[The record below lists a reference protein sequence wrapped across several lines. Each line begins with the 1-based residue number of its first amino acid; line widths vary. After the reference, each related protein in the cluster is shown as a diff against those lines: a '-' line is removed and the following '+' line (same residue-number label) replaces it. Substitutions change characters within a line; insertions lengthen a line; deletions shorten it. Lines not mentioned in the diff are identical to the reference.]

1 MKYRIIFT
9 LGIPLIFLMNACC
22 QVSND
27 QTNTEKLIGKWKT
40 ADSTSF
46 RGKEIEFSSD
56 HQVTL
61 ILANGGQQN
70 GQYEIKENTIT
81 FSIGD
86 APPFT
91 VNFRF
96 EDDQL
101 YLLIP
106 DRIETRYI
114 KLQQGL

>member
-1 MKYRIIFT
+1 MKYRLLLT
-9 LGIPLIFLMNACC
+9 LGIPLLFLMNACC
-22 QVSND
+22 QVSSD
-27 QTNTEKLIGKWKT
+27 KTNTEKLIGEWKA

-46 RGKEIEFSSD
+46 RGKQIVFLPD

-61 ILANGGQQN
+61 VLSNGGRQS
-70 GQYEIKENTIT
+70 GQYEIKENTII

-91 VNFRF
+91 MSFRF

-101 YLLIP
+101 LLTIP
-106 DRIETRYI
+106 DTQLETKFI
-114 KLQQGL
+114 KQNE

>member
-1 MKYRIIFT
+1 MKYRVLLT
-9 LGIPLIFLMNACC
+9 LSIPLLFLMNTCC
-22 QVSND
+22 QVSTST
-27 QTNTEKLIGKWKT
+27 TNTEKLIGKWKA

-46 RGKEIEFSSD
+46 RGKEIEFHSD

-61 ILANGGQQN
+61 ILAGGGQQN
-70 GQYEIKENTIT
+70 GQYELKDNTII

-91 VNFRF
+91 MNFRF

-101 YLLIP
+101 YLSSP
-106 DRIETRYI
+106 DSQSEITYI
-114 KLQQGL
+114 KQNE